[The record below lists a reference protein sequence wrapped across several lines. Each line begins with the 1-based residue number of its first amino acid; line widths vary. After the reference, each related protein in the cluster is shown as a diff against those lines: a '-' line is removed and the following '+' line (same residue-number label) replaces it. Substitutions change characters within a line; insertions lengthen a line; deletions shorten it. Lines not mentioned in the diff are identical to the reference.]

1 MNAPLLGQM
10 LKVHSRAFSN
20 YAFGSAFYILL
31 MFWLYPGI
39 AKNSEALNDLV
50 AAFPEGVAQAFGFQG
65 GFGSMEAFISGEYY
79 GLLLPLILS
88 IFTVMLST
96 QLMAR
101 LVDQGSMA
109 YLLTT
114 PTTRAKVAASQALVL
129 VSGLL
134 LIMAVTTAAGFAGH
148 AWFIGDRYPFDAS
161 RFVRM
166 NAVAWTLFV
175 AVGGLSFLFSAVS
188 NDEKRALGLS
198 GTVVFGMYGLDLV
211 GKIGGSVEWLR
222 YVSAFAL
229 YRPSELASGQGHAAL
244 SAAILLLI
252 GLAGFAA
259 GILLFRRR
267 DLPL

>member
-1 MNAPLLGQM
+1 MNAPLLNQM
-10 LKVHSRAFSN
+10 LKVHSRSFGN
-20 YAFGSAFYILL
+20 YTFGSAFYILL
-31 MFWLYPGI
+31 MFWLYPSI
-39 AKNSEALNDLV
+39 ADNSKALNDLL

-88 IFTVMLST
+88 IFTVLLST

-101 LVDQGSMA
+101 LIDQGSMA
-109 YLLTT
+109 YLLST
-114 PTTRAKVAASQALVL
+114 PATRAKVASAQALVL
-129 VSGLL
+129 VLGLL
-134 LIMAVTTAAGFAGH
+134 IIMAVTTAAGFAGH
-148 AWFIGDRYPFDAS
+148 EWIIGDRYPFDAS
-161 RFVRM
+161 RFLRM

-175 AVGGLSFLFSAVS
+175 AVGGLSFLISAAS

-198 GTVVFGMYGLDLV
+198 GAVVFGMYGLDLI
-211 GKIGGSVEWLR
+211 GKIGDSVEWLR

-229 YRPSELASGQGHAAL
+229 YRPSELAGGEGHAAL
-244 SAAILLLI
+244 SATILLLI

-259 GILLFRRR
+259 GILIFRKR